1 MQSFNRVAAQPRI
14 CPKGE
19 KSSLKEPRFPSTLI
33 ATLGS
38 EPQVVTACLDLLV
51 QQGER
56 ITAVHVLH
64 TASPQAA
71 MQRAVRELEQA
82 FSLAPYAG
90 KIPLHLLELQDE
102 NGRPLAD
109 VDTLPAAEAAFRTL
123 YRLIRRCKLDG
134 ARLHLCLAGGRKSLA
149 VFAMS
154 AAQMLFDEDDRL
166 WHLYSGGEFLAS
178 KRLHP
183 QPGDDAHLI
192 PIPAIL
198 WSQLSPALAHLA
210 GYEDPFEAAAA
221 IQRLQ
226 LAARVEAGRGFV
238 LGSLTAAE
246 RRAVQLLV
254 TEGLSDAEI
263 AARLSLSPRTVEG
276 QLRAAYRKAADHWEL
291 PDVDRG
297 GLITL
302 LHLYFV
308 TQPVENAGNP
318 A

>member
-1 MQSFNRVAAQPRI
+1 MKVLRPHA
-14 CPKGE
+14 
-19 KSSLKEPRFPSTLI
+19 TLI

-38 EPQVVTACLDLLV
+38 EPQVVTACLDLLAR
-51 QQGER
+51 QGER

-64 TASPQAA
+64 TTSPEPLL
-71 MQRAVRELEQA
+71 QRALAELEQA
-82 FSLAPYAG
+82 FHQPPYAG
-90 KIPLHLLELQDE
+90 TVALRLEALLDSAGQ
-102 NGRPLAD
+102 PLAD
-109 VDTLPAAEAAFRTL
+109 VATLPAAQAAFRQL
-123 YRLIRRCKLDG
+123 YRLMRQHKQSG
-134 ARLHLCLAGGRKSLA
+134 ARLHVGLAGGRKTLA

-178 KRLHP
+178 RRLHP
-183 QPGDDAHLI
+183 LPGDDAHLI
-192 PIPAIL
+192 PIPVIL
-198 WSQLSPALAHLA
+198 WSQLSPALVHLA
-210 GYEDPFEAAAA
+210 GRDDPFEAAEA
-221 IQRLQ
+221 IQHLQ

-263 AARLSLSPRTVEG
+263 GERLGLSPRTVEG

-291 PDVDRG
+291 PGVDRST
-297 GLITL
+297 LITL

-308 TQPVENAGNP
+308 TQPEGFRGNP